1 MDEDRVVQFDSNG
14 GIRVYDPELFDEAV
28 KTIEAQGDYV
38 EKMDQ
43 FKSVVSQTMSI
54 VQQLG
59 QAIEKEKLRAIGSR
73 NVAETEAENRKRAMH
88 EAELRLNEKQA
99 ELDRYVAEFQSLQKV
114 ETEQRN
120 TIQRLTSG
128 SMES

>member
-1 MDEDRVVQFDSNG
+1 MDEDRVVQFDTNG
-14 GIRVYDPELFDEAV
+14 QIRVYDPEAFEEMV
-28 KTIEAQGDYV
+28 KTIESQADYV

-43 FKSVVSQTMSI
+43 FKAVVGQTMSV

-73 NVAETEAENRKRAMH
+73 NVAESETENRKRAAR
-88 EAELRLNEKQA
+88 EAELRLAEKQA
-99 ELDRYVAEFQSLQKV
+99 ELDRYVAEYVSLQKV
-114 ETEQRN
+114 ELEQRN

-128 SMES
+128 TATD